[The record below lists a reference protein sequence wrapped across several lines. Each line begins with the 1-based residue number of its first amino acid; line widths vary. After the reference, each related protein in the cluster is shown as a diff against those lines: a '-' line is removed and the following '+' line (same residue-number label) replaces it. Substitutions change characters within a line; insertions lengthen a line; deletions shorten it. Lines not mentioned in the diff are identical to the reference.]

1 MGRATNPVVD
11 VLASRDGLC
20 NNSLTV
26 TASEGERVL
35 RIALVDD
42 DLHLAQVMQLW
53 LEQCGYDVVHFDNG
67 RDFTNGLR
75 SESFD
80 LYILDWVMPDFDG
93 EQILDWLNRQF
104 DHHPPV
110 IFVTQRDSEEDIA
123 KILTQGADDYIT
135 KPVRQKE
142 LLARIMA
149 VSRRVQPAQ
158 QREVLEFPPYRI
170 NLSSHTVYKD
180 NEPVKLTQK
189 EFELVAFLFRHL
201 GRLLSR
207 GHILS
212 TVWGHGSEFTTRTVD
227 THISRIRKKL
237 DLNPENGWR
246 LSAIYHQGYRL
257 EQLDGEGE
265 DEDVA
270 GVNPA

>member
-1 MGRATNPVVD
+1 M
-11 VLASRDGLC
+11 
-20 NNSLTV
+20 
-26 TASEGERVL
+26 

-42 DLHLAQVMQLW
+42 DIHLAQAMKLW
-53 LEQCGYDVVHFDNG
+53 MMEKDYDVVHFPNG
-67 RDFTNGLR
+67 REFTAALR
-75 SESFD
+75 KESFD

-93 EQILDWLNRQF
+93 EQVLEWLTEQSEN
-104 DHHPPV
+104 DTPV

-123 KILTQGADDYIT
+123 KILNQGADDYIT

-142 LLARIMA
+142 LLARISA
-149 VSRRVQPAQ
+149 VTRRTQNSTAVNDI
-158 QREVLEFPPYRI
+158 LECAPYRI
-170 NLSSHTVYKD
+170 NLKSHTLLKD

-189 EFELVAFLFRHL
+189 EFELVAFMFRNL

-212 TVWGHGSEFTTRTVD
+212 SVWGHGSEFTTRTVD

-237 DLNPENGWR
+237 GLNPENGWR

-257 EQLDGEGE
+257 EQVDK
-265 DEDVA
+265 EDV
-270 GVNPA
+270 PK